1 MGSVTFILIG
11 GLYAHY
17 EALEDIFLLNMNSTE
32 LKDEHC
38 SQKTGYKMGS
48 LHLMLTLEDQI
59 RVTKSSLDCCQEL
72 GLERSSP
79 LFIVSDAV

>member
-1 MGSVTFILIG
+1 
-11 GLYAHY
+11 
-17 EALEDIFLLNMNSTE
+17 MNSTE

-48 LHLMLTLEDQI
+48 LHLMLTLEKTRS

-72 GLERSSP
+72 GVRKIIP
-79 LFIVSDAV
+79 LIHSL